1 MQQVN
6 QSPVCAASR
15 LWQVGKKDQDMP
27 LRRFLF
33 AFIAAF
39 AITVHAAELRIGL
52 GADVTSLDPHF
63 LNVAPN
69 NSAAWHVFD
78 ALVHVDANARLV
90 PGLALTWRAIDPT
103 TWEFKLRKGV
113 KFHDGSDFS
122 AEDVVFSLERP
133 ATLAASPG
141 PFTGFVKPIVA
152 KKIVDPWTL
161 QLKTAAPYAMLLYDL
176 NSIFIVSKKAAS
188 GASSEDFNS
197 GKAAVGTGPFKL
209 VRFARGDR
217 IELSRNDAY
226 WGAKPSWD
234 KVTLRILPAD
244 TARIAALLAGD
255 LDAIENIPTAD
266 LTRLKANANLR
277 LEQKVSWR
285 TMLLHMDQYRDH
297 PPHVSDKSGKPL
309 AKNPFKDAR
318 VRLAVSKAIN
328 RRAIVE
334 RVMEGYAIPA
344 GNLVSPPV
352 FGHVDALKAETYDP
366 ESAKKLLAEAGYP
379 DGFALTLHAPND
391 RYVNDEQLAQAV
403 AQMLARVGIQ
413 TRVETMPASVYFAK
427 ARAGEFAFALLG
439 WGSFSG
445 DLALRALLATPN
457 ADKGYGAWNWGR
469 YSNPKVDALLEQGF
483 GTLDERKREALAR
496 EAATL
501 ALKDVPVILL
511 HHQLASWAMK
521 KGIAYSPRTDEYT
534 FAHQFRPQ

>member
-1 MQQVN
+1 
-6 QSPVCAASR
+6 
-15 LWQVGKKDQDMP
+15 MP
-27 LRRFLF
+27 FRRFLF
-33 AFIAAF
+33 AVIAAC

-52 GADVTSLDPHF
+52 AADVTSLDPHF

-69 NSAAWHVFD
+69 NNAAWQIFD

-90 PGLALTWRAIDPT
+90 PGLAVSWRAVDPT

-113 KFHDGSDFS
+113 KFHDGSDFA
-122 AEDVVFSLERP
+122 AEDVIFSLERP

-152 KKIVDPWTL
+152 KKIVDPWTIRF
-161 QLKTAAPYAMLLYDL
+161 KTAAPYAMLPHDL
-176 NSIFIVSKKAAS
+176 NSVFIVSKKTAS
-188 GASSEDFNS
+188 GASTEDFDS
-197 GKAAVGTGPFKL
+197 GKAAIGTGPYRL
-209 VRFARGDR
+209 LRFARGDR
-217 IELSRNDAY
+217 IELARNDAY
-226 WGAKPSWD
+226 WGGKAPWD

-255 LDAIENIPTAD
+255 VDAIENIPTAD
-266 LTRLKANANLR
+266 LTRLKANPEFR

-285 TMLLHMDQYRDH
+285 TMFLHLDQYRDH

-309 AKNPFKDAR
+309 AKNPFRDAR

-334 RVMEGYAIPA
+334 RVMEGYAIAA

-352 FGHVDALKAETYDP
+352 FGYVAALKPETYDP
-366 ESAKKLLAEAGYP
+366 EAAKKLLAQAGYP
-379 DGFALTLHAPND
+379 DGFALTLDAPND
-391 RYVNDEQLAQAV
+391 RYANDDQLAQAL

-413 TRVETMPASVYFAK
+413 TKVETMPASVYFAK
-427 ARAGEFAFALLG
+427 ARAGEFSFALLG

-457 ADKGYGAWNWGR
+457 AATGYGAWNWGR
-469 YSNPKVDALLEQGF
+469 YSNARVDALLEQGF
-483 GTLDERKREALAR
+483 ATLDEKKREALAR

-521 KGIAYSPRTDEYT
+521 KSIAYTARTDEYT
-534 FAHQFRPQ
+534 FARDFRPRQAP

>member
-1 MQQVN
+1 
-6 QSPVCAASR
+6 
-15 LWQVGKKDQDMP
+15 MP

-33 AFIAAF
+33 AVIVAF
-39 AITVHAAELRIGL
+39 AITAHAAELRIGL
-52 GADVTSLDPHF
+52 AADVTSLDPHY

-69 NSAAWHVFD
+69 NNAAWHVFD

-90 PGLALTWRAIDPT
+90 PGLAVSWRAIDPT

-113 KFHDGSDFS
+113 KFHDGSDFT
-122 AEDVVFSLERP
+122 AEDVIFSLERA

-141 PFTGFVKPIVA
+141 PFASFVKPITA
-152 KKIVDPWTL
+152 KKIVDPWTIRF
-161 QLKTAAPYAMLLYDL
+161 KTAAPYAMLPYDL
-176 NSIFIVSKKAAS
+176 NSIFIVSKKAAT
-188 GASSEDFNS
+188 GASTEDFNS
-197 GKAAVGTGPFKL
+197 GRAAVGTGPYKL

-217 IELSRNDAY
+217 IELARNDAY
-226 WGAKPSWD
+226 WGGQNGKLAAWD

-244 TARIAALLAGD
+244 TTRIAALLAGD

-266 LTRLKANANLR
+266 LIRLKANANFR

-297 PPHVSDKSGKPL
+297 PPHLSDKSGKPL
-309 AKNPFKDAR
+309 PKNPFKDAR

-334 RVMEGYAIPA
+334 RVMEGYAIAA

-352 FGHVDALKAETYDP
+352 FGYVDALKPEIYDP
-366 ESAKKLLAEAGYP
+366 ETAKKLLAEAGYP

-391 RYVNDEQLAQAV
+391 RYVNDEQVAQAV
-403 AQMLARVGIQ
+403 AQMLARIGIQ
-413 TRVETMPASVYFAK
+413 TKVETMPASVYFAK
-427 ARAGEFAFALLG
+427 ARAGEFSFALLG

-445 DLALRALLATPN
+445 DLALRALAATPN
-457 ADKGYGAWNWGR
+457 AKKGYGAWNWGR
-469 YSNPKVDALLEQGF
+469 YSNPKVDTLLEQGF
-483 GTLDERKREALAR
+483 ATLDEKKREALAR

-534 FAHQFRPQ
+534 FAHHFRPQ

>member
-1 MQQVN
+1 
-6 QSPVCAASR
+6 
-15 LWQVGKKDQDMP
+15 MP
-27 LRRFLF
+27 FKRFLF
-33 AFIAAF
+33 AIIAAF
-39 AITVHAAELRIGL
+39 AITVHAADLRIGL

-69 NSAAWHVFD
+69 NNAAWHVFD
-78 ALVHVDANARLV
+78 ALVHVDANARIV
-90 PGLALTWRAIDPT
+90 PGLAVSWRAIDAT

-113 KFHDGSDFS
+113 KFHDGSNFT
-122 AEDVVFSLERP
+122 AEDVIFSLERP
-133 ATLAASPG
+133 ATLTASPG
-141 PFTGFVKPIVA
+141 PFTSFVKPIVA
-152 KKIVDPWTL
+152 KKIIDPWTI
-161 QLKTAAPYAMLLYDL
+161 QLKTAAPYAMLPYDL
-176 NSIFIVSKKAAS
+176 NSIFIVSKKAAT
-188 GASSEDFNS
+188 GASTEDFNS
-197 GKAAVGTGPFKL
+197 GKAAVGTGPYKL

-226 WGAKPSWD
+226 WGGQNGKLAAWD

-266 LTRLKANANLR
+266 LTRLKADANLR

-285 TMLLHMDQYRDH
+285 TLFLHMDQYRDN
-297 PPHVSDKSGKPL
+297 PPHLSDKSGKPL

-334 RVMEGYAIPA
+334 RVMEGFAIAA

-352 FGHVDALKAETYDP
+352 FGHVDTLKP
-366 ESAKKLLAEAGYP
+366 EIYEPEAAKKLLAEAGYP
-379 DGFALTLHAPND
+379 DGFAVTLYAPND
-391 RYVNDEQLAQAV
+391 RYVNDEQVAQAV

-413 TRVETMPASVYFAK
+413 TKVETMPASVYFGK
-427 ARAGEFAFALLG
+427 ARAGEFSLALLG

-445 DLALRALLATPN
+445 DLALRALAATPN
-457 ADKGYGAWNWGR
+457 AEKGYGAWNWGH
-469 YSNPKVDALLEQGF
+469 YSNPKADALLEQGF
-483 GTLDERKREALAR
+483 ATLDEKKREALAR
-496 EAATL
+496 QAATL
-501 ALKDVPVILL
+501 ALKEVPVILL

-521 KGIAYSPRTDEYT
+521 KNIAYNPRTDEYT
-534 FAHQFRPQ
+534 FAHYFRPQ

>member
-1 MQQVN
+1 
-6 QSPVCAASR
+6 
-15 LWQVGKKDQDMP
+15 MP

-33 AFIAAF
+33 AVTAAF

-52 GADVTSLDPHF
+52 SADVTSFDPHF

-69 NSAAWHVFD
+69 NNAVWHVFD
-78 ALVHVDANARLV
+78 ALVHVDANVRLV
-90 PGLALTWRAIDPT
+90 PGLAVSWRVVDPT
-103 TWEFKLRKGV
+103 TWEFILRKGV
-113 KFHDGSDFS
+113 KFHDGSEFT
-122 AEDVVFSLERP
+122 AEDVIFSLERP

-152 KKIVDPWTL
+152 KKIIDPWTI
-161 QLKTAAPYAMLLYDL
+161 QLKTAAPYAMLPHDL

-188 GASSEDFNS
+188 GASTDDFNN
-197 GKAAVGTGPFKL
+197 GKAAVGTGPYKL

-217 IELSRNDAY
+217 IELARNDAY
-226 WGAKPSWD
+226 WGGPKLTPWE

-244 TARIAALLAGD
+244 TARIAALLTGD

-266 LTRLKANANLR
+266 LTRLKANANFR

-285 TMLLHMDQYRDH
+285 TLFLHMDQYRDH
-297 PPHVSDKSGKPL
+297 PPGMSDKSGAPL
-309 AKNPFKDAR
+309 TKNPFKDAR
-318 VRLAVSKAIN
+318 VRLAMSKAIN

-334 RVMEGYAIPA
+334 RVMEGFAIAA

-352 FGHVDALKAETYDP
+352 FGHVDALKPETYDP
-366 ESAKKLLAEAGYP
+366 ETAKKLLAEAGYP
-379 DGFALTLHAPND
+379 DGFALTLQAPNN
-391 RYVNDEQLAQAV
+391 RYVNDEKVAQAV

-413 TRVETMPASVYFAK
+413 TKVETMPASMYFGK
-427 ARAGEFAFALLG
+427 ARAGEFSFELLG

-445 DLALRALLATPN
+445 DLALRALVATPD
-457 ADKGYGAWNWGR
+457 AETGYGAWNWGH
-469 YSNPKVDALLEQGF
+469 YSNPKVDALLLRGF
-483 GTLDERKREALAR
+483 ATLDETMREALAR

-501 ALKDVPVILL
+501 ALKDVPVLLL

-521 KGIAYSPRTDEYT
+521 KDLAYNPRTDEYT
-534 FAHQFRPQ
+534 FAQDFRPK